1 MIDQAFVAQAFI
13 AQAFIDQAFID
24 QAFID
29 QAFIDQAFD
38 RAVVAISPP
47 SFNALSRL
55 ATHVPEDLFAP
66 RDANVFPA
74 KDASN
79 RNPLSD

>member
-1 MIDQAFVAQAFI
+1 MIDQAFVAR
-13 AQAFIDQAFID
+13 AFIDQAFID
-24 QAFID
+24 QAFV
-29 QAFIDQAFD
+29 AQAFD
-38 RAVVAISPP
+38 RAVVVISPS

-66 RDANVFPA
+66 RDANIFPA